1 MAEFAVTSL
10 LPGGVI
16 ESVRAKH
23 RVRVS
28 GLGRPL
34 AGEELVRF
42 VGAAEALV
50 CNVSDRVD
58 DTVLAGCAALR
69 VVANVGVGVDNI
81 DLGAARRRGI
91 WVTNTPDVLTEATA
105 DLTWALILAV
115 TRRVAEG
122 DRLIRSRAPWQWR
135 PDFFLGAGLQGKNL
149 GIVGMGRIGRAVARR
164 ARAFGVTVLCNDRA
178 RVGDADVL
186 GTAYVADLDEMLSR
200 SDVVTLHCPLTDETR
215 HLLDERRLRLLP
227 RGAFVINTSRGP
239 VIDEAALVMVLES
252 GHLGGAALDVF
263 EREPDVLPAL
273 VGRDDVVLLPH
284 LGSATLETRAAMAQ
298 LALEN
303 ALAVLEGR
311 RPQTPVVFPTDAAH
325 GRERP

>member
-10 LPGGVI
+10 LPGGVV
-16 ESVRAKH
+16 ELVRAGH

-34 AGEELVRF
+34 GGEELIRF
-42 VGAAEALV
+42 VGDADALV

-58 DTVLAGCAALR
+58 DAVLAGCAALR

-81 DLGAARRRGI
+81 DLAAASRRGI

-115 TRRVAEG
+115 TRRVVEG

-135 PDFFLGAGLQGKNL
+135 PDFFLGAGLQGKSL

-164 ARAFGVTVLCNDRA
+164 AMAFGVTVRCHDRA
-178 RVGDADVL
+178 RVGDADAL
-186 GTAYVADLDEMLSR
+186 GTTYVADLDEMLSAC
-200 SDVVTLHCPLTDETR
+200 DVVTLHCPLTDDTR

-227 RGAFVINTSRGP
+227 RGAYVVNTSRGP
-239 VIDEAALVMVLES
+239 VIDEAALVRVLES
-252 GHLGGAALDVF
+252 GHLGGAALDVY
-263 EREPDVLPAL
+263 EREPEVTPGLI
-273 VGRDDVVLLPH
+273 GRDDVVLLPH
-284 LGSATLETRAAMAQ
+284 LGSATLETRTAMAQ

-303 ALAVLEGR
+303 ALAVLDGR
-311 RPQTPVVFPTDAAH
+311 RPPTPVVVP
-325 GRERP
+325 